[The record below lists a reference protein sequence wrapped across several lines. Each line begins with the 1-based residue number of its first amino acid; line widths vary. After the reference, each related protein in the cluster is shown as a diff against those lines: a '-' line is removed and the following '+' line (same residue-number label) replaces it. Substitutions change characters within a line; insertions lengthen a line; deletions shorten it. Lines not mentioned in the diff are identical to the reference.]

1 MEQDFQNQKKDV
13 YRFLYK
19 HQKHPQSIWQIISR
33 FGAEAYDEL
42 KQRGY
47 IRTYIDKDYGTNY
60 KVTENFLADYKAF
73 YRRPSLWMIFKGII
87 FGSMARLFSG
97 KL

>member
-19 HQKHPQSIWQIISR
+19 HRKHPQSIWQIISR
-33 FGAEAYDEL
+33 FGAETYDEL

-87 FGSMARLFSG
+87 FGSMARLTG
-97 KL
+97 RL